1 MLFSNTLS
9 YLPVGHVVGLNLLSP
24 VVGWA
29 MGLALVN
36 ESEETVAHV
45 IFLDRGTE
53 FPVYIL
59 PNLSFPEAE

>member
-9 YLPVGHVVGLNLLSP
+9 YLPVGHMVDLYLLSH

-36 ESEETVAHV
+36 ELEETVAHV
-45 IFLDRGTE
+45 IFQERGME

-59 PNLSFPEAE
+59 RKLSFPQAE

>member
-9 YLPVGHVVGLNLLSP
+9 YLPVGHMVGLYLLSH

-36 ESEETVAHV
+36 ELEETVAHV
-45 IFLDRGTE
+45 IFRDRGTE
-53 FPVYIL
+53 FPVYVL
-59 PNLSFPEAE
+59 PKLSFPQVE